1 MYIFITCIFFLN
13 YFSPIEKLKNLVQQT
28 CWSELITYSSLV
40 PLPPAL
46 RPQGVYL
53 QSAGGNWKADGIS
66 FVSEAEVRVSV
77 WLRGLPLS
85 GRGRRLSRH
94 SPAPL
99 PLSSAKETSA
109 TPAGSH
115 PPQNLSIL
123 SLRFRAGC
131 LKWTELSP
139 IWWTCSPSGSPMRAG
154 HFMCFR
160 LEKNHNRVTR
170 RLTSARMHMLTLF
183 KTDGDHA
190 LSDRKEKLA
199 SEEGRVDWLWR
210 PCQRVDRTRLLP
222 VVRQRG
228 SSSVHILTLYSFMNT
243 EVKLRL
249 DKNDICWF

>member
-1 MYIFITCIFFLN
+1 M
-13 YFSPIEKLKNLVQQT
+13 VQQT
-28 CWSELITYSSLV
+28 CWSKLMTYSSLV

-46 RPQGVYL
+46 QGVYL
-53 QSAGGNWKADGIS
+53 WSAGGNWKADGIP

-85 GRGRRLSRH
+85 GRGRRLSCH
-94 SPAPL
+94 PPAPL
-99 PLSSAKETSA
+99 PLSSAKQTSA
-109 TPAGSH
+109 AAARSH

-139 IWWTCSPSGSPMRAG
+139 IWLTCSPSGSPMRAG
-154 HFMCFR
+154 HFTCFR
-160 LEKNHNRVTR
+160 LEKNHNRLTCRVTGV
-170 RLTSARMHMLTLF
+170 RMHALTLL

-190 LSDRKEKLA
+190 LSDRKEKSA
-199 SEEGRVDWLWR
+199 SEEGCLDWLWR

-228 SSSVHILTLYSFMNT
+228 SCSVHVLTPNYVVNA
-243 EVKLRL
+243 EVKPRL
-249 DKNDICWF
+249 GKSNICWFYRVLDSYITLQMVHIQSQSKV

>member
-1 MYIFITCIFFLN
+1 MCFFF
-13 YFSPIEKLKNLVQQT
+13 YFSLFEKLENLVQQT

-53 QSAGGNWKADGIS
+53 RSAGGNWKADGIPL
-66 FVSEAEVRVSV
+66 VSEAEVRVSV

-94 SPAPL
+94 SPTPL
-99 PLSSAKETSA
+99 PLSSAKQTSA
-109 TPAGSH
+109 APARSH

-139 IWWTCSPSGSPMRAG
+139 IWLTCSPSGSPMRAG
-154 HFMCFR
+154 HFTCFR

-170 RLTSARMHMLTLF
+170 S
-183 KTDGDHA
+183 HA
-190 LSDRKEKLA
+190 CA
-199 SEEGRVDWLWR
+199 HAHTHATQHWR
-210 PCQRVDRTRLLP
+210 RSCP
-222 VVRQRG
+222 VR
-228 SSSVHILTLYSFMNT
+228 
-243 EVKLRL
+243 
-249 DKNDICWF
+249 